1 MPHPSMFKD
10 HPDIVP
16 PALSRDMSVVDLID
30 VLGRTSFEARNVHRG
45 ARLFERM
52 VSDNDVIWLGIA
64 GAGVAGGMGGMI
76 ISLIEAGVIDVICS
90 TGAQVYHD
98 LHFAFDL
105 PVKAI
110 PPVWDDNALRQHGD
124 TRIYDIGIRDKE
136 TLDAQD
142 AIIRRFIR
150 ECHREQ
156 LSGRPL
162 SSWEFNRA
170 LGKWTHQNAKYPQRS
185 FVATAAEQGVPIFWD
200 SLANHSIAL
209 NLVLTD
215 RSGLPISL
223 SAQKDIFDSAAIV
236 FSTEQTGF
244 IELGGGGPKNF
255 IQQTSPTISQ
265 ILGINFEGADRG
277 LQIGTAIE
285 REGSLSGCTFSEAVT
300 WGKYRSVDEEKM
312 VQIWGEYSVIFPILA
327 AYVLAKCAKR
337 PLKHIATQLP
347 QYAEKLEQAR

>member
-1 MPHPSMFKD
+1 MPHESMFKD

-16 PALSRDMSVVDLID
+16 PALSPNMSVVDLID

-76 ISLIEAGVIDVICS
+76 TSLIEAGVIDAICS

-98 LHFAFDL
+98 LHFAFGL

-110 PPVWDDNALRQHGD
+110 PPVWDDDSLRQHGD

-136 TLDAQD
+136 TLDKQD

-150 ECHREQ
+150 DCHREQ

-170 LGKWTHQNAKYPQRS
+170 LGKWAHQQAKYPERS
-185 FVATAAEQGVPIFWD
+185 FVVTAAEHEVPIFWD
-200 SLANHSIAL
+200 SLANHSIAM

-215 RSGLPISL
+215 RIGLPISL

-236 FSTEQTGF
+236 FSAGQTGF

-265 ILGINFEGADRG
+265 ILGIAFEGADRG

-312 VQIWGEYSVIFPILA
+312 VQIWGEYSVIFPLLA

-337 PLKHIATQLP
+337 PLKHIARQLP

>member
-1 MPHPSMFKD
+1 MPHHSMFKD

-16 PALSRDMSVVDLID
+16 PPLSKAMSVVDLID
-30 VLGRTSFEARNVHRG
+30 VLGRTSFEARNVNRG
-45 ARLFERM
+45 ARLFESM
-52 VSDNDVIWLGIA
+52 VSNNDVIWLGIA

-136 TLDAQD
+136 TLDTQD

-170 LGKWTHQNAKYPQRS
+170 LGKWTHQQAKYPQRS
-185 FVATAAEQGVPIFWD
+185 FVAAAAEYGVPIFWD
-200 SLANHSIAL
+200 SLANH
-209 NLVLTD
+209 
-215 RSGLPISL
+215 
-223 SAQKDIFDSAAIV
+223 
-236 FSTEQTGF
+236 
-244 IELGGGGPKNF
+244 
-255 IQQTSPTISQ
+255 
-265 ILGINFEGADRG
+265 
-277 LQIGTAIE
+277 
-285 REGSLSGCTFSEAVT
+285 
-300 WGKYRSVDEEKM
+300 
-312 VQIWGEYSVIFPILA
+312 
-327 AYVLAKCAKR
+327 
-337 PLKHIATQLP
+337 
-347 QYAEKLEQAR
+347 

>member
-1 MPHPSMFKD
+1 MPHESMFKD
-10 HPDIVP
+10 HPDILP
-16 PALSRDMSVVDLID
+16 PALSPNMSVVDLID

-76 ISLIEAGVIDVICS
+76 TSLIEAGVIDAICS

-98 LHFAFDL
+98 LHFAFGL

-110 PPVWDDNALRQHGD
+110 PPVWDDDSLRQHGD

-136 TLDAQD
+136 TLDKQD

-150 ECHREQ
+150 DCHREQ

-170 LGKWTHQNAKYPQRS
+170 LGKWAHQQAKYPERS
-185 FVATAAEQGVPIFWD
+185 FVVTAAEHEVPIFWD
-200 SLANHSIAL
+200 SLANHSIAM

-215 RSGLPISL
+215 RIGLPISL

-236 FSTEQTGF
+236 FSAGQTGF

-265 ILGINFEGADRG
+265 ILSIAFEGADRG

-337 PLKHIATQLP
+337 PLKHIAAQLP